1 METEDA
7 WAGLSVV
14 APGPESP
21 GEIPDCPLLHSP
33 FQVLLPEED
42 GPDLVSGSISFHVS
56 LGAQPGP
63 LKLSVC
69 MCGAFGP
76 RFCQIVFGLK

>member
-21 GEIPDCPLLHSP
+21 GEIPDCLLLHSP
-33 FQVLLPEED
+33 FQVLLSEED

-56 LGAQPGP
+56 LGTQPEP
-63 LKLSVC
+63 LKLSVR
-69 MCGAFGP
+69 MHGGFGP
-76 RFCQIVFGLK
+76 GFCQTVFGLK